1 VIDRFLALSA
11 ALTGFDEVELQGT
24 GLAQAYLDALVDV
37 IGEHAAGEFLA
48 QAGAVLARGL
58 DASARDEALTSAI
71 MIHPRFGPLARNVV
85 TMWYLG
91 SWSRL
96 PDGWYEDDGRGDRDT
111 DRMISAAAYVEG
123 LVWRAAG
130 THPPG
135 AKQPGFGSWALKP
148 R

>member
-1 VIDRFLALSA
+1 MIDRFLAVSA
-11 ALTGFDEVELQGT
+11 ALTGFEQVELQGT
-24 GLAQAYLDALVDV
+24 GLAQAYCDALVEV
-37 IGEHAAGEFLA
+37 IGEKAAGEFLA
-48 QAGAVLARGL
+48 AAGAAPAPGL
-58 DASARDEALTSAI
+58 DAIVHD
-71 MIHPRFGPLARNVV
+71 PRFGPLARNVV

-96 PDGWYEDDGRGDRDT
+96 PDGWYGGGARSDRDT